1 MPGPQDQNNSL
12 PPVSASRCLLLLR
25 VLLLLLMVLLLLM
38 LLATDI
44 ALADAPAVVAAC
56 RSGLQEAIRTRLD
69 TAVAAECS
77 VALVA
82 RISCG
87 IYAGPHGSAINKQL
101 PPLCEE
107 LMREEVAP
115 GRTRATYFEAVLIP
129 ALL

>member
-12 PPVSASRCLLLLR
+12 SSVSVSRLLLLLQ
-25 VLLLLLMVLLLLM
+25 VLLLLLMVLLLL
-38 LLATDI
+38 ATDI
-44 ALADAPAVVAAC
+44 ALADAAAVVAAC
-56 RSGLQEAIRTRLD
+56 RSGLQETIRTGLD
-69 TAVAAECS
+69 AAVAAECS

-87 IYAGPHGSAINKQL
+87 IYAGPHRSAINMQL